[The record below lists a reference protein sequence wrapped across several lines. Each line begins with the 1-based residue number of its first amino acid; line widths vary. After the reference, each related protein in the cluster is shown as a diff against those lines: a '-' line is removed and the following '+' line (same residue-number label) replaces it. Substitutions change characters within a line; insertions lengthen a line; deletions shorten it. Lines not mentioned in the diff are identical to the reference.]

1 MLICCSAWPTPIAVF
16 MMSQSLLPTAHSE
29 PGLHLW
35 VDYCRTD
42 SNGPDSFLHVW
53 KSFYGWNLTKILV
66 SGGGKISPEERT
78 MGSLSWRTGW
88 VLDHAELVP
97 CCDLTS
103 PPRDVFYLPT
113 YGVVKE
119 NSSTKLHIV
128 YDGSAETTNSR
139 SLNDILLSG
148 PFLYPLLSRVIA
160 QLRVYKVEMTSD
172 ISKMFREI
180 SLNERDGDLHQF
192 CMRILRARYKAG
204 VWNVSHSASPHLH
217 F

>member
-1 MLICCSAWPTPIAVF
+1 M
-16 MMSQSLLPTAHSE
+16 
-29 PGLHLW
+29 
-35 VDYCRTD
+35 
-42 SNGPDSFLHVW
+42 
-53 KSFYGWNLTKILV
+53 
-66 SGGGKISPEERT
+66 
-78 MGSLSWRTGW
+78 
-88 VLDHAELVP
+88 VP

-204 VWNVSHSASPHLH
+204 V
-217 F
+217 